1 MNFKTLLATLAL
13 GLAISF
19 SSFAA
24 DKVDINTADA
34 ATLAAAL
41 NGIGP
46 AKADAIVAYRTEHG
60 PFKSV
65 DDLANVKGVGVK
77 TVEANR
83 AVISIDAVPATTT
96 TVPAPKK

>member
-1 MNFKTLLATLAL
+1 MNFKSLLATLAL

-41 NGIGP
+41 NGIG
-46 AKADAIVAYRTEHG
+46 ASKAEAIVAYRAENG
-60 PFKSV
+60 PFQSA
-65 DDLANVKGVGVK
+65 DDLEKVKGIGAK
-77 TVEANR
+77 TVELNR
-83 AVISIDAVPATTT
+83 ERISIGDTKPAKSD
-96 TVPAPKK
+96 KK

>member
-24 DKVDINTADA
+24 SKVDINTADA
-34 ATLAAAL
+34 ATLADAL
-41 NGIGP
+41 NGVGSV
-46 AKADAIVAYRTEHG
+46 KAEAIIAYRNENG

-65 DDLANVKGVGVK
+65 DDLANVKGIGSK
-77 TVEANR
+77 TVELNR
-83 AVISIDAVPATTT
+83 AVMTTGGDEQ
-96 TVPAPKK
+96 APKPND